1 MSEIQL
7 ARLTQDIA
15 ELQAYIHEVK
25 SDGNLTL
32 VSKLEK
38 KLGYLQNRIA
48 ERMAT

>member
-15 ELQAYIHEVK
+15 ELQAYIDEVK
-25 SDGNLTL
+25 TDGNLNLAT
-32 VSKLEK
+32 KLEK
-38 KLGYLQNRIA
+38 KLGYLQGRIA